1 MNYYIFVNNE
11 QQGPY
16 TLEELRARHIASD
29 TLVWREGMAQWTAAW
44 QVDELRQL
52 FQTATAHA

>member
-29 TLVWREGMAQWTAAW
+29 TLVWREWHNGLPPGKLTN
-44 QVDELRQL
+44 
-52 FQTATAHA
+52 